1 MQMSK
6 IKNMIYD
13 DAEKMLDTYIKN
25 MNKGLITPNEAF
37 EDLST
42 NASVSYIYADEELSM
57 ILSFEFKQGRTVQ

>member
-25 MNKGLITPNEAF
+25 MNKGLIPPNEAF
-37 EDLST
+37 EDLSA

-57 ILSFEFKQGRTVQ
+57 ILSFEFKKGGTVQ